1 MEMLA
6 ALLGWLTFVAGL
18 VAALT
23 MGAMLVA
30 VLHLASGSGGL
41 RAAPPR
47 GDVTRRAE
55 AVEVRIRARYL
66 ARRHM
71 DDRIGAPRAV
81 SDAVEPVDAAASVP
95 IAA

>member
-18 VAALT
+18 VATLT
-23 MGAMLVA
+23 IGAILVA

-41 RAAPPR
+41 RATPPR

-55 AVEVRIRARYL
+55 AVEARLRARYL
-66 ARRHM
+66 ARRRM
-71 DDRIGAPRAV
+71 DDRIGATRVV
-81 SDAVEPVDAAASVP
+81 SDEVGPVDAAASVP